1 MGGIFGFVCPSPQS
15 CARVGE
21 GLRRL
26 TYRGYDGAGY
36 CFLGEGG
43 RLEVRKVAGHLERG
57 WERLSF
63 SSFSSEVALGHTR
76 YASRGVPAE
85 FNSHPLLDCRG
96 RIAVVM
102 DGFVNGYEELREELR
117 RKGHRFSST
126 TDTEV
131 LAHVLEE
138 LLERVSLREALLQ
151 AGRIVDGIY
160 AAAIAIEGFRGLA
173 LLSKGQPL
181 VVGRGSEGRCF
192 YVSSDLV
199 SLYGFAEEAIVLEEG
214 LGAIV
219 TEAGAEVFS
228 LETGSPPTE
237 LVRKRVKYQ
246 PDLMGKAGYPHYMLK
261 EIYEIP
267 EAITRT
273 AASLMERYLRLSA
286 MIVSSAR
293 NVVVIGNGTSYHAGL
308 IAQYYFAE
316 LAGVNVSVVS
326 AAEFPYYA
334 LKNVIT
340 GTVILA
346 ISQSGETSDV
356 IRSVK
361 LARQRG
367 AVIVGVTN
375 VLGSRLTMHSNIYL
389 PISAGPEIAV
399 PATKTFAS
407 TLTALAVLAAFTG
420 MYTGRTSAGALERL
434 YAEINSVSQL
444 LREELPRLEERIA
457 KIAEEL
463 AGEERVYV
471 SSSGISYPL
480 ALEGALKLKEAAL
493 LHAEGVQLGELRHGP
508 LAVAGKGMPI
518 IVIEPMEEQA
528 SELYERVLSEIRG
541 RGGKAITLGYRRE
554 SHVVLPRLSKVMVPI
569 AAAVPLQLLAYRL
582 GALKGLPIDTPPGLA
597 KAVTT

>member
-1 MGGIFGFVCPSPQS
+1 M
-15 CARVGE
+15 
-21 GLRRL
+21 
-26 TYRGYDGAGY
+26 TYRGYDGAGF
-36 CFLGEGG
+36 CLLDEQGK
-43 RLEVRKVAGHLERG
+43 LVVRKVAGHLEKG

-63 SSFSSEVALGHTR
+63 HSYSSDVALGHTR
-76 YASRGVPAE
+76 YASRGVPAD

-96 RIAVVM
+96 RVAVVM
-102 DGFVNGYEELREELR
+102 DGFVSGYEELREELR
-117 RKGHRFSST
+117 RRGHRFVST

-138 LLERVSLREALLQ
+138 LLERQDLKGALLE
-151 AGRIVDGIY
+151 AARIVDGIY
-160 AAAIAIEGFRGLA
+160 SAAVALEGTRGLA
-173 LLSKGQPL
+173 LISKGQPL
-181 VVGRGSEGRCF
+181 AIGFKQDCH

-199 SLYGFAEEAIVLEEG
+199 SLSGFADEAIVLEEG
-214 LGAIV
+214 AGAIV
-219 TEAGAEVFS
+219 TPGSVEVFN
-228 LETGSPPTE
+228 LLTGAPLGE

-246 PDLMGKAGYPHYMLK
+246 VESIGKGGYPHYMLK

-273 AASLMERYLRLSA
+273 AASLMEKYLRLSA
-286 MIVSSAR
+286 MIISSAR
-293 NVVVIGNGTSYHAGL
+293 NVIVIGNGTSLHAGL

-316 LAGVNVSVVS
+316 LAGLNVNVVS

-334 LKNVIT
+334 LKNVFT

-361 LARQRG
+361 LAKQRG

-375 VLGSRLTMHSNIYL
+375 VLGSRLTMHSNVYL
-389 PISAGPEIAV
+389 PISGGPEIAV

-407 TLTALAVLAAFTG
+407 TLTALSLLAAFTG
-420 MYTGRTSAGALERL
+420 LYTGRTSESKLHGL
-434 YAEINSVSQL
+434 YGEITAASQL
-444 LREELPRLEERIA
+444 LKEELPRQEERVSR
-457 KIAEEL
+457 IAEEL
-463 AGEERVYV
+463 AGEERMYV

-493 LHAEGVQLGELRHGP
+493 VHAEGIQLGEMRHGP
-508 LAVAGKGMPI
+508 LAVAGKMPI
-518 IVIEPMEEQA
+518 LIIEPVEEQA
-528 SELYERVLSEIRG
+528 TELYERVLGEIRG
-541 RGGKAITLGYRRE
+541 RGGRAITVGYRRE
-554 SHVVLPRLSKVMVPI
+554 SHIVIPRLSEVMVPI
-569 AAAVPLQLLAYRL
+569 VAAVPLQLLAYKI